1 MSLLAV
7 RLSIASA
14 VTVALVATVA
24 AGPASAG
31 SPATTKCP
39 SAALV
44 GGALGQKLKAPTSQ
58 AFTYAKICLYR
69 GSGVVPTRVEF
80 QQDTS
85 STFAAGK
92 ANAAALGTVVS
103 VRGLGKAAYGTKTGG
118 FLAVFLGNESIRITA
133 PLVPLSKLEVLA
145 RKLVR

>member
-1 MSLLAV
+1 MGLRAV
-7 RLSIASA
+7 RLSIASG

-24 AGPASAG
+24 VGTASAG

-44 GGALGQKLKAPTSQ
+44 GAALGQKLKAPTSQ
-58 AFTYAKICLYR
+58 AFPYAKICLYR
-69 GSGVVPTRVEF
+69 GSGVVPTRVAF
-80 QQDTS
+80 QEDTS
-85 STFAAGK
+85 ATFAAGK
-92 ANAAALGTVVS
+92 ANAAALGPVVN
-103 VRGLGKAAYGTKTGG
+103 VRGIGKAAYGTKTGG

-145 RKLVR
+145 RKLAG